1 MKTIVLTPEQIEQ
14 KILRLA
20 YQLYENNHEEKEI
33 VIAGINGRGYILA
46 QWLSRIL
53 RDISPLKVI
62 LGELK
67 IDKDNPL
74 SELIT
79 FSISDKELE
88 GKVVLVVDDVV
99 NSGKTLIHGVKHF
112 LSFPTKKLRTLVM
125 VDRSHNTYPVRADY
139 IGISLS
145 TSLREHVSVELEKGK
160 ATVYLQ

>member
-1 MKTIVLTPEQIEQ
+1 MKTIVLTPKQIDQ
-14 KILRLA
+14 KIVRLA
-20 YQLYENNHEEKEI
+20 YQIYENNHTEKEI
-33 VIAGINGRGYILA
+33 VIAGINGRGYLLA
-46 QWLSRIL
+46 KWITKIL
-53 RDISPLKVI
+53 RNISTLKVS

-67 IDKDNPL
+67 MDKDDPMGAP
-74 SELIT
+74 IT
-79 FSISDKELE
+79 FSIPDKELK

-139 IGISLS
+139 VGISLS
-145 TSLREHVSVELEKGK
+145 TSLRDHVSVELEKGK

>member
-1 MKTIVLTPEQIEQ
+1 MKTTVLTPQQIEQ
-14 KILRLA
+14 KVVRLA
-20 YQLYENNHEEKEI
+20 YQIYENNHEEKEI
-33 VIAGINGRGYILA
+33 VIAGINGRGYLLA
-46 QWLSRIL
+46 KWISRIL
-53 RDISPLKVI
+53 RSISPLKVT

-74 SELIT
+74 DKPIS
-79 FSISDKELE
+79 FSIPKKDLK

-112 LSFPTKKLRTLVM
+112 LSFPTKKLRTMVM

-139 IGISLS
+139 VGISLS

>member
-1 MKTIVLTPEQIEQ
+1 MKTTVLTPEQVEQ
-14 KILRLA
+14 KVIRLA
-20 YQLYENNHEEKEI
+20 YQIYENNNEEQEI

-46 QWLSRIL
+46 KWISRIL
-53 RDISPLKVI
+53 RSISPLQVS

-74 SELIT
+74 DQPVS
-79 FSISDKELE
+79 FSIPQEELK

-112 LSFPTKKLRTLVM
+112 LAFPTRKLRTMVM
-125 VDRSHNTYPVRADY
+125 VDRRHNTYPVRADY
-139 IGISLS
+139 VGISLS
-145 TSLREHVSVELEKGK
+145 TSLREHVTVELGKGK